1 MSEIANRRNFL
12 EAARILCTARNP
24 NQQMMVEAITT
35 LAQVLTDM
43 SGEKVGLAIVPAAP
57 HNQQQGE

>member
-1 MSEIANRRNFL
+1 MSGITSRRNFM
-12 EAARILCTARNP
+12 EAARILCNARNP

-35 LAQVLTDM
+35 LAQVLADM
-43 SGEKVGLAIVPAAP
+43 TGEKVALAIVPAAP